1 MGKRKK
7 HKKHRG
13 HKRREEIFEPS
24 EIESDEYFAFIV
36 GYTAGGAPYGITWEQ
51 QRIFDG
57 LDEGWMTQEYDT
69 YLEYPH
75 DEEDGT
81 FYSDDPRIV
90 PLEYIKPKHLDVEEL
105 PF

>member
-1 MGKRKK
+1 MGKRRK

-13 HKRREEIFEPS
+13 HHKREEFENYG
-24 EIESDEYFAFIV
+24 IESDEYFAYIV
-36 GYTAGGAPYGITWEQ
+36 GYTAGGAPYGITWEE
-51 QRIFDG
+51 QRIFDA
-57 LDEGWMTQEYDT
+57 LDAGWMTQEYDA

-75 DEEDGT
+75 NDEDGT
-81 FYSDDPRIV
+81 FYSDDPAII